1 MKTSIEIRI
10 ENKGHM
16 LGTLGWFKEIM
27 NRSEFVIGETTNGTP
42 AIFLKT
48 TDDDGKVKYSF
59 LCEKFNDKKNP
70 FGFKLIGFKLTSDD
84 YLCEIAEGHGYV
96 PGLFNF
102 PLTPA
107 CKKAAEEMIMRA
119 KEAFKEWF
127 ESDGDGEVESEE

>member
-27 NRSEFVIGETTNGTP
+27 NRSEFVIRETTKGTP

-59 LCEKFNDKKNP
+59 LCEKFNDNKDP
-70 FGFKLIGFKLTSDD
+70 FGLKLTGDG
-84 YLCEIAEGHGYV
+84 YLCEIAEGNDYV
-96 PGLFNF
+96 TGLFNF

-107 CKKAAEEMIMRA
+107 CKKAVEEMIMRA

-127 ESDGDGEVESEE
+127 ESDGEVESEE

>member
-16 LGTLGWFKEIM
+16 LGTLGWFKEIID
-27 NRSEFVIGETTNGTP
+27 RSEFVIRETAKGTP
-42 AIFLKT
+42 AMFLKT

-59 LCEKFNDKKNP
+59 LCEKFNDNKDP
-70 FGFKLIGFKLTSDD
+70 FGFKLTSDD

-96 PGLFNF
+96 TGLFNC

-107 CKKAAEEMIMRA
+107 CKNAVDEMIMRA

-127 ESDGDGEVESEE
+127 ESDGEVESEK

>member
-27 NRSEFVIGETTNGTP
+27 DRSEFVIRETTKGTP
-42 AIFLKT
+42 AMFLKT

-59 LCEKFNDKKNP
+59 LCEKFNDNKDP
-70 FGFKLIGFKLTSDD
+70 FGFKLTSDD

-96 PGLFNF
+96 TGLFNF

-107 CKKAAEEMIMRA
+107 CKKAAEEMIMSA

-127 ESDGDGEVESEE
+127 ESDGEVESEK